1 MLVERVLSA
10 LIIGPVMILSF
21 FFGGVFFAVVVG
33 ILAIVSAAEYRSL
46 LKNIDLE
53 VDAIFVP
60 VSTLVALSGYLG
72 YFSFFVAALA
82 LGAIVLLSFSLRKGA
97 PSALYG
103 LAGQMYV
110 GGFLGTLC
118 LVRRGPDGQRWS
130 LFILFITWATDIGA
144 YIGGKI
150 FGKHKLAPSI
160 SPGKSWEGAISG
172 LLTACLVAGFLGET
186 LELSLGFSLLTGVIL
201 GILGQLGDLVE
212 SLFKR
217 YCRVKDSG
225 KAIPGHGGF
234 LDRFDS
240 LLFTS
245 AGGLLMRSIY
255 MMVFH

>member
-1 MLVERVLSA
+1 VLVERVLSA

-33 ILAIVSAAEYRSL
+33 ILAIVSAVEYRSL

-53 VDAIFVP
+53 VDAIFIP

-72 YFSFFVAALA
+72 YFSFF
-82 LGAIVLLSFSLRKGA
+82 
-97 PSALYG
+97 ALYG

-110 GGFLGTLC
+110 GGLLGTLC

-172 LLTACLVAGFLGET
+172 LLTACLVAGLLGQA

-201 GILGQLGDLVE
+201 GILGELGDLVE